1 MIFKF
6 IMIGAGVDAQSAEGV
21 QCIGRFL
28 LHNLPW
34 RGYEDSLIEEGV
46 NMNETHFGA
55 RDLSLAYGKKRII
68 EALNID
74 IPIGYIT
81 ALIGRN
87 GSGKSTLLKAMA
99 RLIQPHGGAVYINGQ
114 SIHAMPT
121 REVSRRLAILPQH
134 PQSPEG
140 LTVEE
145 LVWHGR
151 FPHQSV
157 WGGKRKEDRQIVQWA
172 MEMTGVSEWA
182 ERPLS
187 SLSGGQRQRA
197 WIAMA
202 LAQKTPLLLLDEPT
216 TYLDLAYQIE
226 VLDLLKRLNETEG
239 ITVVMVLHDINQAAR
254 YAHQL
259 IALRDGKV
267 VAQGTPSSV
276 ITPETLESV
285 FGIQARVIADPVTG
299 HPMCIPLSSASR
311 KEMKQPVALG
321 Q

>member
-1 MIFKF
+1 
-6 IMIGAGVDAQSAEGV
+6 
-21 QCIGRFL
+21 
-28 LHNLPW
+28 
-34 RGYEDSLIEEGV
+34 
-46 NMNETHFGA
+46 MNETHFGA

-182 ERPLS
+182 DRPLS

-311 KEMKQPVALG
+311 KKMKQPVALG

>member
-1 MIFKF
+1 
-6 IMIGAGVDAQSAEGV
+6 
-21 QCIGRFL
+21 
-28 LHNLPW
+28 
-34 RGYEDSLIEEGV
+34 
-46 NMNETHFGA
+46 MNETHFCV

-68 EALNID
+68 ETLNID
-74 IPIGYIT
+74 IPIGHIT

-99 RLIQPHGGAVYINGQ
+99 RLIQPQGGAVYLDGKA
-114 SIHAMPT
+114 IHEMPT

-134 PQSPEG
+134 TQSPEG
-140 LTVEE
+140 MTVEE

-157 WGGKRKEDRQIVQWA
+157 WGGRRKEDRQIVQWA
-172 MEMTGVSEWA
+172 MEMTGVAEWA
-182 ERPLS
+182 DRPLS

-216 TYLDLAYQIE
+216 TYLDLAYQIDL
-226 VLDLLKRLNETEG
+226 LDLLKRLNETEG

-254 YAHQL
+254 YAHRL
-259 IALRDGKV
+259 IALQDGKV

-276 ITPETLESV
+276 ITPQTIESV
-285 FGIQARVIADPVTG
+285 FGIQAKVIADPVTG
-299 HPMCIPLSSASR
+299 HPMCIPLTTATR
-311 KEMKQPVALG
+311 EDTQQPMALG

>member
-6 IMIGAGVDAQSAEGV
+6 IMIGAGVDAQPAEGV
-21 QCIGRFL
+21 QRIGRFL
-28 LHNLPW
+28 LHNLPG

-151 FPHQSV
+151 FPHRSV

-182 ERPLS
+182 DRSLS

-276 ITPETLESV
+276 ITPQTLESV

-311 KEMKQPVALG
+311 KEMRQPVALG

>member
-1 MIFKF
+1 
-6 IMIGAGVDAQSAEGV
+6 
-21 QCIGRFL
+21 
-28 LHNLPW
+28 
-34 RGYEDSLIEEGV
+34 
-46 NMNETHFGA
+46 MNETHFCV

-74 IPIGYIT
+74 IPIGHIT

-99 RLIQPHGGAVYINGQ
+99 RLIQPHGGAAYLNGKA
-114 SIHAMPT
+114 IHTMST

-140 LTVEE
+140 MTVEE

-157 WGGKRKEDRQIVQWA
+157 WGGRRKEDRQIVQWA
-172 MEMTGVSEWA
+172 MEMTGVTEWA
-182 ERPLS
+182 DRPLS

-216 TYLDLAYQIE
+216 TYLDLAYQID

-239 ITVVMVLHDINQAAR
+239 ITVVMVIHDINQAAR
-254 YAHQL
+254 YAHRL

-276 ITPETLESV
+276 ITPQTLESV
-285 FGIQARVIADPVTG
+285 FGIQAKVITDPVTG
-299 HPMCIPLSSASR
+299 HPMCIPLSSVSR
-311 KEMKQPVALG
+311 EEMKQPVALW